1 MSGGRMW
8 TEVRSKA
15 PKERVFS
22 QDQDINTELID
33 EALAVVKDARAR
45 APRDFLFALAVMLG
59 IATGLL
65 LTGAFLTNGTLH
77 DLFLNLGTEVIGVW
91 LTVVLINGLW
101 RRREVGASAA
111 LDAMGRKLEGRRG
124 SQLSE
129 EERQAWQV
137 FVDEYH
143 RLVSAESFVH
153 RLRALPTYRRR
164 IRELEARGNRT
175 LEEFQQAATDVP
187 WTH

>member
-1 MSGGRMW
+1 M
-8 TEVRSKA
+8 
-15 PKERVFS
+15 
-22 QDQDINTELID
+22 DQDADAELID
-33 EALAVVKDARAR
+33 EAIAVVQDARAR
-45 APRDFLFALAVMLG
+45 APRDFLFALAVILG
-59 IATGLL
+59 IATVALL
-65 LTGAFLTNGTLH
+65 AGTFLIGGTLH

-111 LDAMGRKLEGRRG
+111 LGAMSRKLEERRG

-129 EERQAWQV
+129 EERQAWRV

-143 RLVSAESFVH
+143 KLVGAESFLRRV
-153 RLRALPTYRRR
+153 RALPTYRRR

-175 LEEFQQAATDVP
+175 LEEFQQAAADAP
-187 WTH
+187 WTQQ